1 MIPAVPARSGA
12 RPFVP
17 DLTTLWLVALSIAV
31 FVLAGALMTVLRR
44 TTRAARGYR
53 RLTGDATDASLAETL
68 DRHLDRVEAVDLR
81 LGELDGQYR
90 SLEARSRGS
99 LQHLGI
105 VRFNPFPDT
114 GSDQSFAIALL
125 NDRHGGVI
133 ISSLHAR
140 NGTRIFA
147 KPIEAGRASHAL
159 SDEEAEALRIASEGA
174 PPLDR

>member
-1 MIPAVPARSGA
+1 
-12 RPFVP
+12 VP
-17 DLTTLWLVALSIAV
+17 DLTTLWLIALSVAVIA
-31 FVLAGALMTVLRR
+31 LSGALLAVHRR
-44 TTRAARGYR
+44 SMRAARGYR
-53 RLTGDATDASLAETL
+53 RLTGDATDATLAETL
-68 DRHLDRVEAVDLR
+68 DRHLDRVESVNGR
-81 LGELDGQYR
+81 LQELDAEYR

-125 NDRHGGVI
+125 NDRHGGVV

-140 NGTRIFA
+140 TGTRIFA
-147 KPIEAGRASHAL
+147 KPVEGGRTTHAL

-174 PPLDR
+174 PPLGS